1 MKQVSF
7 HYTQDSYKSGS
18 KNVTRRLSWGVKPG
32 EHFMGV
38 KQMQGLK
45 KGERRTLLG
54 ESICVS
60 VTLERLD
67 EIIKH
72 PIRRTELINNPSLNV
87 LDPDVLN
94 IRTEMDREGGP
105 VYTPAQYVDLFKRIN
120 KRAGVELNDDT
131 IIKRVVFRR
140 VFHNAQKPGEIP
152 EGMRDLI
159 EYPEAE
165 YFIPSEEKKRLAD
178 TWQKQGKI

>member
-1 MKQVSF
+1 MAMKRVSF
-7 HYTQDSYKSGS
+7 HYTQDSYKDGS
-18 KNVTRRLSWGVKPG
+18 KNVTRRLNWNVKPG
-32 EHFMGV
+32 EHFLGV

-45 KGERRTLLG
+45 KGEHHTPLG

-72 PIRRTELINNPSLNV
+72 PIRRIEIINNPSLNI
-87 LDPDVLN
+87 LDPDVMN
-94 IRTEMDREGGP
+94 IRTEMEREG
-105 VYTPAQYVDLFKRIN
+105 VPAYSPQQYVTLFRKIN

-140 VFHNAQKPGEIP
+140 VFHNGIKTI
-152 EGMRDLI
+152 
-159 EYPEAE
+159 
-165 YFIPSEEKKRLAD
+165 
-178 TWQKQGKI
+178 

>member
-7 HYTQDSYKSGS
+7 HYTQDSYKDGS
-18 KNVTRRLSWGVKPG
+18 KNVTRRLTWGVKPG
-32 EHFMGV
+32 EHFRGV

-45 KGERRTLLG
+45 KGEHRTLLG

-72 PIRRTELINNPSLNV
+72 PIRRIEIINNTSLNI
-87 LDPDVLN
+87 LDPDVMN
-94 IRTEMDREGGP
+94 TRTEMDREGVP
-105 VYTPAQYVDLFKRIN
+105 AYTPEQYVTLFKRIN
-120 KRAGVELNDDT
+120 KRAGVELNNDT

-140 VFHNAQKPGEIP
+140 A
-152 EGMRDLI
+152 R
-159 EYPEAE
+159 
-165 YFIPSEEKKRLAD
+165 
-178 TWQKQGKI
+178 GKW

>member
-1 MKQVSF
+1 MRQVSF

-18 KNVTRRLSWGVKPG
+18 KNVTRRLTWNVKPG

-45 KGERRTLLG
+45 KGEKRTLLG

-67 EIIKH
+67 EIIKR
-72 PIRRTELINNPSLNV
+72 PIRRIEIIKYNPFLNI
-87 LDPDVLN
+87 LDPDVMN
-94 IRTEMDREGGP
+94 IRTEMDREG
-105 VYTPAQYVDLFKRIN
+105 VPAYSPEQYVTLFRKIN

-140 VFHNAQKPGEIP
+140 VFH
-152 EGMRDLI
+152 
-159 EYPEAE
+159 
-165 YFIPSEEKKRLAD
+165 EKFLPP
-178 TWQKQGKI
+178 